1 MKIKPFLLITVAAL
15 LIFSLGQTVWAFSDT
30 KGDSNEK
37 KIEAL
42 QKQGIIKGD
51 NNGKFNAK
59 GKLTYAAGISMIVKA
74 FDLNI
79 DHIRFVKAPKV
90 TDHFKNLK
98 DDAWYSQ
105 AFINAQYNGIDIP
118 VAVKADDEMTREQF
132 AHHLFKAITKK
143 GDFAFIELF
152 LLINDEADVNSDYM
166 DSVQKILISK
176 IASLDAKNNFYPTAA
191 ITRGDAAAWL
201 HDGIQFVKDTTP
213 IIAPTHPNLDLTLV
227 VTPVNA
233 EVNKV
238 TISGQVPHPGYGI
251 RIASVSFEG
260 DQAVIYVEAISPDPD
275 KMYPQV
281 ITEVSAVTYV
291 DAKFKPVLSSA
302 DDTIS
307 DGTSSSVAG
316 SGPIGA
322 Q

>member
-1 MKIKPFLLITVAAL
+1 MKIKPFLLFTVAAL

-30 KGDSNEK
+30 KGDPNEK

-42 QKQGIIKGD
+42 QQQGIIKGN

-59 GKLTYAAGISMIVKA
+59 GKLTYAAGISMIVKG

-79 DHIRFVKAPKV
+79 DHIRFVKEPKV

-105 AFINAQYNGIDIP
+105 AFINAQYNDIDIP
-118 VAVKADDEMTREQF
+118 VTVKADDEMTREQF
-132 AHHLFKAITKK
+132 AHHLFKAVSKK

-152 LLINDEADVNSDYM
+152 LLLNDEADVNSDYM

-176 IASLDAKNNFYPTAA
+176 IASLDTKNNFYPKAA
-191 ITRGDAAAWL
+191 ITRGDTAAWL
-201 HDGIQFVKDTTP
+201 HDGIQFVKDTPP
-213 IIAPTHPNLDLTLV
+213 IVETTQPNLDLTLAV
-227 VTPVNA
+227 APVNA

-238 TISGQVPHPGYGI
+238 TISGQVPHPGYGFH
-251 RIASVSFEG
+251 IASISFEG
-260 DQAVIYVEAISPDPD
+260 DQAIINIETSSPDPD

-281 ITEVSAVTYV
+281 ITDVSAVTYV
-291 DAKFKPVLSSA
+291 DAKFKPVLASSGDA
-302 DDTIS
+302 IS
-307 DGTSSSVAG
+307 SGTSSSVAG
-316 SGPIGA
+316 SGPIGV